1 MKTTLKKAMSGQ
13 LDITAAVE
21 ARWRQTPS
29 RIRRISAPAR
39 VLINN
44 QISSTHTVMEINGKD
59 APGLLYRITRTIADL
74 GVQIQTASVSTYG
87 DRVVDVFYVKD
98 SFGLKIERESRIKV
112 IRETLLKVLEDS
124 DPANQ
129 VAA

>member
-1 MKTTLKKAMSGQ
+1 
-13 LDITAAVE
+13 
-21 ARWRQTPS
+21 
-29 RIRRISAPAR
+29 
-39 VLINN
+39 
-44 QISSTHTVMEINGKD
+44 
-59 APGLLYRITRTIADL
+59 
-74 GVQIQTASVSTYG
+74 VSTYG

-98 SFGLKIERESRIKV
+98 SFGLKIERQSRMDN

>member
-1 MKTTLKKAMSGQ
+1 
-13 LDITAAVE
+13 
-21 ARWRQTPS
+21 
-29 RIRRISAPAR
+29 
-39 VLINN
+39 
-44 QISSTHTVMEINGKD
+44 MEINGKD